1 MLNKTHLLSLIV
13 IVGSVLLFV
22 GGPDSYSRRSYKT
35 IWDLGH
41 ILLFS
46 SLSYLIL
53 LSWSRNRKATFY
65 RQAFFVMFIA
75 LVLGTLIEIAQ
86 NGSRRSSDFLDIIRN
101 IIGCLITLS
110 FFAPSKN
117 SIPKFFLRTLQ
128 AITILLVTAALIP
141 VLKSTADELVALR
154 QFPVL
159 SDFETAFET
168 DRWSGRTKR
177 GIDHTAYF
185 HGRSSMKV
193 VLDTSRYS
201 GVTLKYF
208 PGNWTDY
215 KTLQLCIFNP
225 GGDRIQITCRIH
237 DKLHEKGIQ
246 NYNDRFNKRYILQK
260 GWNQIKI
267 PLEQVKN
274 APNGREI
281 DLGQIRAI
289 GIFSTS
295 LLKPAVIYI
304 DSVLL
309 TN

>member
-1 MLNKTHLLSLIV
+1 MLNKIHLLSLIV

-53 LSWSRNRKATFY
+53 LSWSKNRKMTFY
-65 RQAFFVMFIA
+65 RQAFSVLFIA

-86 NGSRRSSDFLDIIRN
+86 NGSQRSPDFLDIIRN
-101 IIGCLITLS
+101 IIGCLMTLS

-117 SIPKFFLRTLQ
+117 TTPKFFFRTLQ

-141 VLKSTADELVALR
+141 AFKATADEIVALR

-159 SDFETAFET
+159 SDFETPFET
-168 DRWSGRTKR
+168 DRWSGRTKG
-177 GIDHTAYF
+177 GIDHTVYY

-193 VLDTSRYS
+193 TLDTSRYS

-208 PGNWTDY
+208 PCNWEDY
-215 KTLQLCIFNP
+215 KMLQLCIFNP
-225 GGDRIQITCRIH
+225 GSDQIQITCRIH
-237 DKLHEKGIQ
+237 DKLHEKGVQ

-295 LLKPAVIYI
+295 LLKPALIYI